1 MFKILL
7 AFIFLSAIIGLVIN
21 TVRKMTG
28 KEKWQLTKLIGF
40 SILCA
45 LLAFAAM
52 ISIVLIF

>member
-7 AFIFLSAIIGLVIN
+7 ALILLSIIIGFSIN

-45 LLAFAAM
+45 SLAFAAM
-52 ISIVLIF
+52 ISIVVIF

>member
-45 LLAFAAM
+45 SLAFAAM
-52 ISIVLIF
+52 ISIVVIF

>member
-7 AFIFLSAIIGLVIN
+7 AFILLSAIIGLVIN

-45 LLAFAAM
+45 SLAFAAM
-52 ISIVLIF
+52 ISIVVIF